1 MKKGKFKSNLIKI
14 AVVLICLCSLTF
26 AMPQKSKGIELPWD
40 NAGTKILNKV
50 YEALDGIVGD
60 LVNLILRVPDG
71 VLHIVDFYV
80 AGLKEPIRFQV
91 EEKEVIYNFGV
102 TPYEIFKSG
111 VYEYD
116 EANDVYITKIGMLD
130 INFFSN
136 DFVKSERSGGIVI
149 SEKLAPAI
157 SKVYDNIR
165 NLCIIIMMLVL
176 MYIGIK
182 IMISSIA
189 EQQAKYKQLL
199 IDWLVAFSLLF
210 IMHYIMSFIVNI
222 NYLVIEMLCNDEG
235 DSYYVADEEAD
246 QVDEVDESWTET
258 TNRII
263 RRDDQED
270 FSFGDS
276 YLAAIDLNA
285 QSSGSGSN
293 ASIINNAGDE
303 IDVSSWGNDGVV
315 PLNLVILEDNDDGVK
330 RIFKLNTLSYIRTV
344 SYMSLRN
351 EGKDD
356 DHKVYLMGDGKI
368 TNATDLDAMGYS
380 ILYVVLMVEIVMF
393 IVIYIKRVIQLA
405 FLTMV
410 APLVALMYPIDKIGD
425 GKAQAFNT
433 WFKDYLFGV
442 LIQPM
447 HLLLYTVFIR
457 AAGSLLSNN
466 IVYALA
472 IYAYMIPAEKYFKKL
487 LGFEKSSGVGMGG
500 PLAGALGAG
509 LAMGGLNRLAGIG
522 PGPKGGGKGK
532 TEPRK
537 HKIRKLDPSASGGG
551 APSSSGSNTGANVP
565 SSAGLR
571 RRLARG
577 TGSTSGLVP
586 GAGNN
591 KKKKPI
597 LGGVPRAIGR
607 STLRGISR
615 AATGGKYESLRGS
628 GAQLAAVKNLVGK
641 GFRGAARVAG
651 AASLGTAGL
660 IAGTASAIVN
670 GNEGD
675 IFKGA
680 LIGVTTGNKQFGNAA
695 GWLTAGADSLSG
707 TFVSDLAA
715 NNDWVAEK
723 VRVNDAMA
731 QFAPE
736 LADMNSADR
745 KKYSDTIKQ
754 TAAYVSFD
762 SMDDV
767 KAMTKALEASGNNSA
782 DAVDAFNAAKSFGKL
797 DVKHNKDAF
806 MENPDILK
814 KASEMAGGITPP
826 AQRDASSYSNADVA
840 NEFADAKR
848 LQAKQLKRQEAELEA
863 ERDKK
868 LHNATSNRRKQQI
881 EDEINEKIAEL
892 RANQKDDAT
901 LLAEAKAAK
910 ANADNKAAMD
920 AYAAQL
926 QPQLDILYD
935 RALAAQSKL
944 QK

>member
-1 MKKGKFKSNLIKI
+1 MQYGFEGEDR
-14 AVVLICLCSLTF
+14 A
-26 AMPQKSKGIELPWD
+26 
-40 NAGTKILNKV
+40 
-50 YEALDGIVGD
+50 D
-60 LVNLILRVPDG
+60 LV
-71 VLHIVDFYV
+71 
-80 AGLKEPIRFQV
+80 
-91 EEKEVIYNFGV
+91 
-102 TPYEIFKSG
+102 
-111 VYEYD
+111 
-116 EANDVYITKIGMLD
+116 
-130 INFFSN
+130 
-136 DFVKSERSGGIVI
+136 
-149 SEKLAPAI
+149 
-157 SKVYDNIR
+157 
-165 NLCIIIMMLVL
+165 
-176 MYIGIK
+176 
-182 IMISSIA
+182 
-189 EQQAKYKQLL
+189 
-199 IDWLVAFSLLF
+199 
-210 IMHYIMSFIVNI
+210 
-222 NYLVIEMLCNDEG
+222 
-235 DSYYVADEEAD
+235 
-246 QVDEVDESWTET
+246 
-258 TNRII
+258 
-263 RRDDQED
+263 
-270 FSFGDS
+270 
-276 YLAAIDLNA
+276 IDLNNVDDA
-285 QSSGSGSN
+285 VNLRGEDINTEEWGDDGKVYINAVIPSN
-293 ASIINNAGDE
+293 AIFNYVRAVSDNQSLDSIEGSYIY
-303 IDVSSWGNDGVV
+303 
-315 PLNLVILEDNDDGVK
+315 
-330 RIFKLNTLSYIRTV
+330 KLNTMSYVRTIAYHALRDKKAYLIGSGV
-344 SYMSLRN
+344 SREVSKT
-351 EGKDD
+351 EE
-356 DHKVYLMGDGKI
+356 
-368 TNATDLDAMGYS
+368 MGYTV
-380 ILYVVLMVEIVMF
+380 LYVVLMIETIMF
-393 IVIYIKRVIQLA
+393 AVIYTKRVIQLA
-405 FLTMV
+405 FLTMI

-425 GKAQAFNT
+425 GKAQAFNS

-457 AAGSLLSNN
+457 AAGSLLQKN
-466 IVYALA
+466 IIYALA

-487 LGFEKSSGVGMGG
+487 LGFEKSSGVGSGG
-500 PLAGALGAG
+500 PIAGALGAG
-509 LAMGGLNRLAGIG
+509 LAMGGLNRLSGIG

-532 TEPRK
+532 TDPRK

-551 APSSSGSNTGANVP
+551 APSSSGGSGANAP

-571 RRLARG
+571 GRLGRRAR
-577 TGSTSGLVP
+577 STSGLVP
-586 GAGNN
+586 GAGSDKN
-591 KKKKPI
+591 KKRF
-597 LGGVPRAIGR
+597 LGGVPRALPLAVGR
-607 STLRGISR
+607 SLRRGISR
-615 AATGGKYESLRGS
+615 AATGGRYESLRGS
-628 GAQLAAVKNLVGK
+628 GPKLAAMTHLAGK
-641 GFRGAARVAG
+641 GFRGAARVIG

-695 GWLTAGADSLSG
+695 GWITGGLEDISG
-707 TFVSDLAA
+707 TFVSDMAA
-715 NNDWVAEK
+715 NSDWVAEK

-736 LADMNSADR
+736 LADMSSADR

-797 DVKHNKDAF
+797 DIKHNKDAF

-840 NEFADAKR
+840 NELAEAKR

-881 EDEINEKIAEL
+881 EQEIDEKIAEL